1 MVGRPVLALIIL
13 GFDLEQPMILV
24 RFAIAILALALV
36 SIALSLGEAHTKP
49 EAVSAAIILNR

>member
-1 MVGRPVLALIIL
+1 
-13 GFDLEQPMILV
+13 MILV